1 MPKDGSRLNH
11 LNCRLQAQHA
21 AIGDDIVKLT
31 GNIRIKATRVLDYMY
46 CAARVFVLMYYFP
59 FLSARETARVRG
71 SIKRPRETSSIIL
84 AARAEDPAFRDR
96 NSIAR
101 KHGAGVYYGKSV
113 LSRFDGAGY
122 NFRRGVADRR
132 RRAARTSVSVNEIFT
147 LSARRGDKLHF
158 IIFIGRR
165 THDSVNCLG

>member
-1 MPKDGSRLNH
+1 
-11 LNCRLQAQHA
+11 
-21 AIGDDIVKLT
+21 
-31 GNIRIKATRVLDYMY
+31 MY

-101 KHGAGVYYGKSV
+101 KHGARVYYGKSV
-113 LSRFDGAGY
+113 LSRFDDAGY

-132 RRAARTSVSVNEIFT
+132 RRAGPRERQFPSMKYSHYQRATAR
-147 LSARRGDKLHF
+147 LHF
-158 IIFIGRR
+158 IIFIDRR
-165 THDSVNCLG
+165 THDSANCLG

>member
-1 MPKDGSRLNH
+1 MR
-11 LNCRLQAQHA
+11 
-21 AIGDDIVKLT
+21 LT
-31 GNIRIKATRVLDYMY
+31 GNTRAEASTRILDDVYCARGVRVL
-46 CAARVFVLMYYFP
+46 VLMYYFP
-59 FLSARETARVRG
+59 FLFARETARVRD

-132 RRAARTSVSVNEIFT
+132 RRAAPRREFPSMKYSHYRRAAATSRASLLFSAVDVRTRAQIASVSSVRYLRVFAPSIFL
-147 LSARRGDKLHF
+147 LSCAK
-158 IIFIGRR
+158 
-165 THDSVNCLG
+165 